1 MDKIKNISYKVIK
14 IIGFYFK
21 KFVFSIY
28 FIVKY
33 IFKHISKI
41 KPETDALQF
50 NIGKIK
56 QVLKESN
63 NVRLVYSQKQLVPNI
78 NSEFKWKNT
87 NKQLHLNPELESNP
101 HILING
107 MSGFGKS
114 TLIKSILTDIS
125 KNKKAAIIFD
135 AHNEHEKIVKELGGS
150 IYNISNLGFNLFE
163 LNGLTINERISELSQ
178 LFKEVF
184 GLGYIQTMKLSQ
196 CIWYTYRKLG
206 AQSKESRFVK
216 TVPTFYNLLQELNIF
231 INNAKS
237 FSEKNSLLHLKGR
250 IELINNRIF
259 SKSNGSL
266 AELKIGIN
274 SLSLESLK
282 TRELQF
288 IYISELIKRL
298 YSTMHENS
306 KEKGLKLYIIIDESE
321 LILELADM
329 FIRRLTTEGRKYGI
343 GLIIVTHRLVDLS
356 RQIIS
361 NVATFISFFIAE
373 PQDLNYVSD
382 LISGTDPIKRQIIRY
397 KLSNLKIN
405 QAIIISTKIRTPML
419 IEAFNIK
426 KVLENL
432 SLLNKGNIC
441 IINKHEEKDQQK
453 NNQIAIAEELKK
465 PVKIDELK
473 LLFNED
479 EINNLKIMKE
489 IDKFE
494 IQENN
499 TNEEWLMLHNNS
511 LSIEHEV
518 YIEKIH
524 KELNENGI
532 KNFIIDN
539 RNGPDIIAYINGK
552 KIAIE
557 YETGKKNILDTYEM
571 IKKRDNKFDFIIMFI
586 NKNAFA
592 SYKNFLENK
601 NLKLKIYNIKE
612 LDNWS
617 IDEIEKK

>member
-1 MDKIKNISYKVIK
+1 
-14 IIGFYFK
+14 
-21 KFVFSIY
+21 
-28 FIVKY
+28 
-33 IFKHISKI
+33 
-41 KPETDALQF
+41 
-50 NIGKIK
+50 
-56 QVLKESN
+56 VLKESN

-216 TVPTFYNLLQELNIF
+216 TIPTFYNLLQELNIF

-282 TRELQF
+282 Q
-288 IYISELIKRL
+288 
-298 YSTMHENS
+298 
-306 KEKGLKLYIIIDESE
+306 G
-321 LILELADM
+321 
-329 FIRRLTTEGRKYGI
+329 
-343 GLIIVTHRLVDLS
+343 
-356 RQIIS
+356 
-361 NVATFISFFIAE
+361 
-373 PQDLNYVSD
+373 NY
-382 LISGTDPIKRQIIRY
+382 
-397 KLSNLKIN
+397 NL
-405 QAIIISTKIRTPML
+405 
-419 IEAFNIK
+419 F
-426 KVLENL
+426 
-432 SLLNKGNIC
+432 
-441 IINKHEEKDQQK
+441 
-453 NNQIAIAEELKK
+453 
-465 PVKIDELK
+465 
-473 LLFNED
+473 
-479 EINNLKIMKE
+479 
-489 IDKFE
+489 
-494 IQENN
+494 
-499 TNEEWLMLHNNS
+499 
-511 LSIEHEV
+511 
-518 YIEKIH
+518 
-524 KELNENGI
+524 
-532 KNFIIDN
+532 
-539 RNGPDIIAYINGK
+539 
-552 KIAIE
+552 
-557 YETGKKNILDTYEM
+557 TYQ
-571 IKKRDNKFDFIIMFI
+571 
-586 NKNAFA
+586 
-592 SYKNFLENK
+592 S
-601 NLKLKIYNIKE
+601 
-612 LDNWS
+612 
-617 IDEIEKK
+617 